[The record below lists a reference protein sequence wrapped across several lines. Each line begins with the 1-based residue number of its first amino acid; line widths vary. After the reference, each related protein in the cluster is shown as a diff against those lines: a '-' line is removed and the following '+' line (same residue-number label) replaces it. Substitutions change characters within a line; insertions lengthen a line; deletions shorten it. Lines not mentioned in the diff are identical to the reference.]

1 MFFELELEL
10 LNFFVFDIFVGIIML
25 FFGGIL
31 ESKETLNLKNI
42 YKFQAIMNVIMTRA
56 LLPPQMSLN
65 LSKEKFLSAY

>member
-1 MFFELELEL
+1 
-10 LNFFVFDIFVGIIML
+10 ML

-42 YKFQAIMNVIMTRA
+42 YKFQTIMNVIMTRA

>member
-10 LNFFVFDIFVGIIML
+10 LDFFVFDIFVGIIML

-42 YKFQAIMNVIMTRA
+42 YKFQTIMNVIMTRA
-56 LLPPQMSLN
+56 LLSPQMSLN